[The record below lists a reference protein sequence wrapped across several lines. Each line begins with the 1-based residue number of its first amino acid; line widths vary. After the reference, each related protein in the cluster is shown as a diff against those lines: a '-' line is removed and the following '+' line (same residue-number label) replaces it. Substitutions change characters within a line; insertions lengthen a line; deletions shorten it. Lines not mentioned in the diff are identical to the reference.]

1 MVDLTPMKN
10 AVANMV
16 ANTIYKVTQNQ
27 KVKRG
32 SNSGGSVVIGNRVLP
47 WVPAVDMHFSS
58 GDNVWCIISDSGVA
72 VVVGK

>member
-16 ANTIYKVTQNQ
+16 ANTIYKVTENQ
-27 KVKRG
+27 KAKRG
-32 SNSGGSVVIGNRVLP
+32 TISGGSVVIGNRVLP
-47 WVPAVDMHFSS
+47 WVPAVDMYFSS